1 MITATTSIRVR
12 FAETDAM
19 GVVYHANY
27 LPWCE
32 VARLELI
39 ESIGLNYRNINE
51 QGYHLPVLEEYLHYK
66 FPAKYDDIV
75 EIKATIKER
84 PAVRVK
90 MEYEMRAN
98 GRVLVAG
105 YTVHA
110 FVDSRGMPVKPPKEI
125 AKKLLDTYDAD
136 AGAEKK

>member
-84 PAVRVK
+84 PCCRIHSARLCRLARDACK
-90 MEYEMRAN
+90 ASKGNCQKASRRLRRRR
-98 GRVLVAG
+98 GR
-105 YTVHA
+105 
-110 FVDSRGMPVKPPKEI
+110 
-125 AKKLLDTYDAD
+125 
-136 AGAEKK
+136 